1 MPEIHLF
8 SEAPDEARLKATTT
22 LTVTAPMRTILM
34 SPLMHYVREVA
45 LEGSIRRAADNLHIS
60 PSAIARQ
67 IQQLE
72 EQFGATLFERQP
84 RGMRLT
90 EAGEIVLETIRQFE
104 RNAASALSHVEELRG
119 LKRGRVSIGALQ
131 TLGEDILPHALM
143 SLRGQYPGIC
153 FNAYIGN
160 SSDIIRKIIDGDI
173 DVGVCW
179 DLGVP
184 APIKRLRVMP
194 VAIGVAMQSGHALA
208 SMDSVS
214 LRDCAPYPVIFPS
227 RDMMFRTMIDRINI
241 GVGNSVTPVIE
252 TNSMSMM
259 RKLVRDGAG
268 LVLTTSMSLLGDLA
282 MGKVVHRPLVES
294 AVQTL
299 PLCLFVRSERELPLA
314 AQIVVEQ
321 LAVEMDRLAAQH
333 VH

>member
-1 MPEIHLF
+1 
-8 SEAPDEARLKATTT
+8 
-22 LTVTAPMRTILM
+22 MRTILM

-72 EQFGATLFERQP
+72 EQFGAALFERQP

-90 EAGEIVLETIRQFE
+90 EAGQIVLETIQQFE

-131 TLGEDILPHALM
+131 TLGEDILPRALTD
-143 SLRGQYPGIC
+143 LRERYPGIC

-160 SSDIIRKIIDGDI
+160 SSDIIRKVADGDI
-173 DVGVCW
+173 DIGVCW
-179 DLGVP
+179 DPGGAVP
-184 APIKRLRVMP
+184 IERLRVVP
-194 VAIGVAMQSGHALA
+194 IAIGVAMQSGHALA
-208 SMDSVS
+208 EKDLVS
-214 LRDCAPYPVIFPS
+214 LRDCAPYPMIFPS
-227 RDMMFRTMIDRINI
+227 RDMMFRTLIDRINV
-241 GVGNSVTPVIE
+241 GVGSSVTPVIE

-259 RKLVRDGAG
+259 RRLVRDGAG

-282 MGKVVHRPLVES
+282 VGKVVHRPLLES
-294 AVQTL
+294 AVHTF
-299 PLCLFVRSERELPLA
+299 PLCLFVRSERDLPLA
-314 AQIVVEQ
+314 VKIVVEKFT
-321 LAVEMDRLAAQH
+321 LEMDSLAAQH
-333 VH
+333 CG

>member
-1 MPEIHLF
+1 M
-8 SEAPDEARLKATTT
+8 K
-22 LTVTAPMRTILM
+22 TILM

-45 LEGSIRRAADNLHIS
+45 LEGSIRRAAENLHIS

-72 EQFGATLFERQP
+72 EQFGTALFERLP

-104 RNAASALSHVEELRG
+104 RNAATALSHVEELRG

-131 TLGEDILPHALM
+131 TLGEEILPRALGE
-143 SLRGQYPGIC
+143 LRERYPGIC

-160 SSDIIRKIIDGDI
+160 SSEIVRKLLDGEL
-173 DVGVCW
+173 DVGMCW
-179 DLGVP
+179 EP
-184 APIKRLRVMP
+184 AASALLQRLRVVP
-194 VAIGVAMQSGHALA
+194 IAIGVAMQSEHPLA
-208 SMDSVS
+208 RKDVIG

-227 RDMMFRTMIDRINI
+227 RDMLFRGLLDRINI
-241 GVGNSVTPVIE
+241 GVGSSLVPVIE

-259 RKLVRDGAG
+259 RTLVREGAG

-282 MGKVVHRPLVES
+282 MGKVVHRPLLES
-294 AVQTL
+294 GAHSL
-299 PLCLFVRSERELPLA
+299 PLCLLVRSERQLPLA
-314 AQIVVEQ
+314 VQAVVEHFMY
-321 LAVEMDRLAAQH
+321 EMDKLAMHQSRS
-333 VH
+333 